1 MKSNAFEQLT
11 LFVTIALLT
20 IPLLISCKKT
30 SSSEE
35 IQKEN
40 AALSN
45 SAVQTEQLNENASKD
60 EEILV
65 IINGAQVNLGELTLE
80 NLLQKSGLT
89 SEYTVETVG
98 KNNPKVREAL
108 KTELIDERKDI
119 RIYAEIEKEK
129 GDKESGLKNG
139 TVCGLTIEKPATGSE
154 KGKGDSVSIGGVFLG
169 DSEDDVKKAFG
180 SPDFSDSYGDGYG
193 TNYRFKKNK
202 KYDLSVDL
210 YRSEVSRIE
219 IRRLPTEELNLFE
232 AFNSRWDESDKTR
245 KATLKSLS
253 LRVPYNS
260 RIINN
265 SILIGDSV
273 QCKIS
278 RSNRDNVTENST
290 DEADLYRECFWDLI
304 DTRFRANVEYEK
316 GYVDGNPAV
325 YFNHK
330 YNDEKDGKEYFH
342 SGAVFVT
349 DYYVYWYSYTTLAE
363 DENSRLTANK
373 ILSSIKV
380 KIPIFKK

>member
-1 MKSNAFEQLT
+1 MKSNAFEQLA
-11 LFVTIALLT
+11 LFVAVALLT

-35 IQKEN
+35 KQKEN

-45 SAVQTEQLNENASKD
+45 SSVQTEQLNENSSKD

-65 IINGAQVNLGELTLE
+65 IINGTQVNLGEVTLE

-89 SEYTVETVG
+89 SEYIVETVG

-108 KTELIDERKDI
+108 KTELINERKDI

-129 GDKESGLKNG
+129 GEKESEIKNR
-139 TVCGLTIEKPATGSE
+139 TVCGLTIEKSETGKS
-154 KGKGDSVSIGGVFLG
+154 DSVSIGGVCLG
-169 DSEDDVKKAFG
+169 DSEDDVIKAFG

-193 TNYRFKKNK
+193 TRYRFKKNK

-210 YRSEVSRIE
+210 YRGEVSWIE
-219 IRRLPTEELNLFE
+219 IRHLSTEELNLFE
-232 AFNSRWDESDKTR
+232 TFNSRWDESDKTR

-260 RIINN
+260 RILNN

-330 YNDEKDGKEYFH
+330 YNDEKDGKEYYH

-380 KIPIFKK
+380 KKPIFKNPVC

>member
-380 KIPIFKK
+380 KRPIFKK